1 MLLAADHG
9 PTPRIAVARTRHFL
23 PFAMLGLGLQLAACS
38 GQPPAEPWERPDHT
52 TPTVSD
58 TSLCRE
64 DARRQAGSLYPD
76 QAPNDAVGLPR
87 TSDERRFPAEIRFYE
102 QCMTRQ
108 GFVRMSAAPAR

>member
-1 MLLAADHG
+1 MRASRL
-9 PTPRIAVARTRHFL
+9 L
-23 PFAMLGLGLQLAACS
+23 PFAFLALAACS
-38 GQPPAEPWERPDHT
+38 GQPPEAWERPDHT